1 MARTARS
8 QLRILTYKR
17 THTGDPDRSG
27 HFGVND
33 CMGAVRN
40 RRFDAV
46 IGVGGI
52 GAEPRRW
59 GVAGKLTWIGIG
71 PRRSAGRDGRRGD
84 VVSFDRFM
92 LFDADGPDFRS
103 IAPNLA
109 RRIFDGRVRALLDG
123 YSHAEF
129 REALAILRLIQEV
142 SAANS
147 KDSVVERL
155 EGACGKRRPRLKN
168 CRRRGVSCTAKNCD

>member
-1 MARTARS
+1 MS
-8 QLRILTYKR
+8 PLRILTYKR

-27 HFGVND
+27 RFGVND

-40 RRFDAV
+40 RPFDAV

-59 GVAGKLTWIGIG
+59 GIAGKLTWVGIG
-71 PRRSAGRDGRRGD
+71 PSRSAGGDGRRGD
-84 VVSFDRFM
+84 VVSFELFM
-92 LFDADGPDFRS
+92 LFDADGPDFRR

-109 RRIFDGRVRALLDG
+109 RRIFDGRVRALLDA

-129 REALAILRLIQEV
+129 REALAILTLTQAV
-142 SAANS
+142 SAASS
-147 KDSVVERL
+147 KDSGVERL

-168 CRRRGVSCTAKNCD
+168 CRRRRVGCAATICD